1 MQDEDKEEERRD
13 SGKVVLCSI
22 AARKIKQTIMKNVKE
37 AEEDIS
43 TACSIFHKKHELKT
57 GRPITTISEFTEV
70 TKEFSKLSRPELE
83 KLIKEGK
90 EEKKKRYEVLKEI
103 KKRYK

>member
-1 MQDEDKEEERRD
+1 MLEEKKGERRI
-13 SGKVVLCSI
+13 SGKIVLCDI
-22 AARKIKQTIMKNVKE
+22 VARKIKQTIIKNIKD

-43 TACSIFHKKHELKT
+43 AACSIFHQKHELKT
-57 GRPITTISEFTEV
+57 GRPITTITEFTEV

-83 KLIKEGK
+83 KLIKEAK
-90 EEKKKRYEVLKEI
+90 EEKKKRYEVLKDI